1 MRKLESEFDKVKK
14 KFIFASI
21 FNNFFIYIIN
31 ILNILNINQIIIKKK
46 VETWDRYIKDYFI
59 ETIFCFYKFK
69 KLEANFFL

>member
-46 VETWDRYIKDYFI
+46 VET
-59 ETIFCFYKFK
+59 
-69 KLEANFFL
+69 